1 MMGWEDS
8 HLVESYH
15 LWRRM
20 ALSRAVDVHFDLGL
34 GAYDRKDL
42 DALKKQRAALAMLPE
57 AGVDSLEHM
66 ALDWRVRW
74 LEGDEG
80 AAEAIARRIVE
91 LHPDDADGALEL
103 AQILNDL
110 DRGAEAIDVLRGAV
124 ARSPDDADLWFELGY
139 AAERLEQWE
148 LRQRAFH
155 EVWRVEHDK
164 PPRHRLFLPDQPFVD
179 AVEATLERLPPG
191 VRAAIGN
198 VAIMVEDYP
207 DEWVVADGIADPRIL
222 GLFDGP
228 VHATHGATSAAS
240 DGPARIYLYRWN
252 IERQCGSA
260 DDVEEQVEITV
271 LHEIGHYLGLDEDA
285 LHARGLG

>member
-1 MMGWEDS
+1 MGWEES

-20 ALSRAVDVHFDLGL
+20 SLSKAVDVHFDLGL
-34 GAYDRKDL
+34 AAYDRRDL
-42 DALKKQRAALAMLPE
+42 DALKKQRAAIAMLPE

-66 ALDWRVRW
+66 ALDWRTRW
-74 LEGDEG
+74 LEGREEE
-80 AAEAIARRIVE
+80 ALAIARRVVE
-91 LHPDDADGALEL
+91 LHPDDADSVLEL

-110 DRGAEAIDVLRGAV
+110 DRGHEAVEVLRGAV
-124 ARSPDDADLWFELGY
+124 ERAPEDSDLWFELGY

-148 LRQRAFH
+148 LRQRAFY
-155 EVWRVEHDK
+155 EVWRIEHDR

-179 AVEATLERLPPG
+179 AVEATLEKLPAG
-191 VRAAIGN
+191 VRSAIGN

-207 DEWVVADGIADPRIL
+207 DEWVVAEGIADPRIL

-228 VHATHGATSAAS
+228 THAGEGATAS
-240 DGPARIYLYRWN
+240 VHEGPARIYIYRWN
-252 IERQCGSA
+252 IERQCASA
-260 DDVEEQVEITV
+260 DEGEEQVEITV